1 MKKHFSIVSA
11 LLLAGACVS
20 GIVSCADSKTTA
32 VEPACR
38 VVMSDTCRLP
48 IAYINVDSLLMNYE
62 FAKDLNEELI
72 RKTEDARMT
81 LNSQAASLEK
91 EVNEFQR
98 KLQTNAFLSE
108 ERAQQEAN
116 RLQKK
121 KDALDQQN
129 LKMQQDLAQEQAQM
143 NARLGDSIRN
153 FLKEYNEVKKFE
165 MIFSNTMYDN
175 ILLDFPRYD
184 ITGEVLTQLNQR
196 YSKVKK

>member
-1 MKKHFSIVSA
+1 MKKYFSMVSA

-20 GIVSCADSKTTA
+20 GISSCADSKTTA
-32 VEPACR
+32 VESTCR

-62 FAKDLNEELI
+62 FAKDLNEELL

-91 EVNEFQR
+91 EVNDFQR

-108 ERAQQEAN
+108 DRAQQEAN

-129 LKMQQDLAQEQAQM
+129 MKMQQDLAQQQAQM

-184 ITGEVLTQLNQR
+184 ITGEVLEQLNQR
-196 YSKVKK
+196 YAKIKK